1 MSALKEVEPVL
12 ERLKGVLPLSLY
24 RELVAKLSKEEMGRE
39 KALEVI
45 YETLKLY
52 VKALIDAGEAIGIVT
67 AQSIGEP
74 STQMILRSFHFAGLR
89 EFSMALGL
97 PRMIEIVDA
106 RRRPATPLMYVY
118 LDEEHSKSREKA
130 EEVAKRIQSV
140 TLETLARSV
149 DVDYLTFSIVVELDP
164 EQLRYRDISTK
175 QLEKVLAK
183 VRGKGLEVEF
193 DGNVVVFRLDTSDPV
208 KLRKI
213 RDKLLQTR
221 ISGIKN
227 VRKTVV
233 RQDEGTGEWYII
245 TEGSNLEAVLQIE
258 GVDPTRTYSNDLHEV
273 AEVLGIEAA
282 RTLIANELKK
292 VLDEQGLDV
301 DMRHMFL
308 VADAMTWTGRVRQIG
323 RHGVAGKKESPLARA
338 AFEVTVKNLV
348 DAATKGESEVFK
360 GVFENIIAG
369 RYIPVGTGMVRILME
384 L

>member
-1 MSALKEVEPVL
+1 M
-12 ERLKGVLPLSLY
+12 
-24 RELVAKLSKEEMGRE
+24 
-39 KALEVI
+39 
-45 YETLKLY
+45 
-52 VKALIDAGEAIGIVT
+52 
-67 AQSIGEP
+67 
-74 STQMILRSFHFAGLR
+74 
-89 EFSMALGL
+89 
-97 PRMIEIVDA
+97 
-106 RRRPATPLMYVY
+106 
-118 LDEEHSKSREKA
+118 
-130 EEVAKRIQSV
+130 
-140 TLETLARSV
+140 
-149 DVDYLTFSIVVELDP
+149 VELDP
-164 EQLRYRDISTK
+164 EQLQYRGISTK
-175 QLEKVLAK
+175 QLERVLAK
-183 VRGKGLEVEF
+183 VKGKGLEVEF
-193 DGNVVVFRLDTSDPV
+193 DGNMIVFRLDTNDPV
-208 KLRKI
+208 KLRKM

-233 RQDEGTGEWYII
+233 RQDEKTGEWYII
-245 TEGSNLEAVLQIE
+245 TEGSNLEAVMQVE
-258 GVDPTRTYSNDLHEV
+258 GVDAARTYSNDLHEV

-282 RTLIANELKK
+282 RTLIANELKR

-348 DAATKGESEVFK
+348 DAAMKGESEVFK